1 MNHDYEKLGAF
12 FLGKAYDLE
21 TRTRHEDLV
30 LVDARDF
37 TTHAVIIGMTGSGK
51 TGLGIGL
58 LEEAAIDHIPVIAID
73 PKGDLGNIALT
84 FPSLTGA
91 DFRPWV
97 DPQQAT
103 TAGMDADQF
112 AEAQAALWKKGL
124 ASWGQDATRI
134 QRLRDAA
141 EVAIYTPGSSA
152 GRPISL
158 LRGFTAP
165 PTAVRDDMEAFAER
179 VNATATGLLAL
190 LGIDADPI
198 TSREHILLSNLL
210 ANAWQEG
217 RDLDLLSLIGAI
229 QTPPFAQIGVMPV
242 DTVFPARDRSAF
254 AMRLNNLLAAPGFQA
269 WLQGEPL
276 DTASLFYTP
285 AGKPRVS
292 VVSIAHL
299 GDAERMFFV
308 TMLLADIIAWMRQQP
323 GTGSLRAI
331 LYIDE
336 LFGYMPPVANPPSK
350 QLLLTLLKQA
360 RAFGLGVVM
369 ATQNPVDLDYK
380 GLSNTGLWF
389 IGRLQTER
397 DKMRVMDGLAGAS
410 GGAPFDKAA
419 MERTIS
425 GLGKRVFLKHSVHE
439 NAPTTFETRWAMSY
453 LAGPMTRE
461 QIRQLRA
468 RDAVAPP
475 TTGAPFGGT
484 TAAALQA
491 AVWAPSPA
499 AAAFPA
505 AAPPSSA
512 AVTGGAEAR
521 PPILPPDITQVW
533 LPSRDAH
540 AAWHPAVLG
549 VADVTYTQARL
560 GVAEQRR
567 QAWLAPLDEGM
578 LALDWSAAGEVDV
591 EVNALGRDPRT
602 GSAFEPVPSLAANPR
617 SYAAWS
623 RTLQK
628 YVSANHGVTLYQS
641 KALKLVSHVGESE
654 GAFRARL
661 QLAAREAADARVDA
675 ARKKFDTR
683 LNTAREKVRR
693 TQAAISSQEARASQ
707 ARLDSAISIGSAV
720 LGALFGK
727 KSVSASTLGKAGTA
741 ARSMGRAQTQSGN
754 VARATETYEAAQQ
767 ELADL
772 EARIAEELQLE
783 AAAYDALAEQLDE
796 VTVKPKSSDVHVQF
810 VALAWVPSDN
820 TPRPPA

>member
-1 MNHDYEKLGAF
+1 MSHPYEKLGAF
-12 FLGKAYDLE
+12 FLGKEYDLD
-21 TRTRHEDLV
+21 TRTRHDDLV
-30 LVDARDF
+30 LVEAKDF

-124 ASWGQDATRI
+124 ASWGQDGERI

-141 EVAIYTPGSSA
+141 EVSIYTPGSSA

-165 PTAVRDDMEAFAER
+165 PASVRDDSEAFAER

-190 LGIDADPI
+190 LGVDADPI

-210 ANAWQEG
+210 AGAWREG
-217 RDLDLLSLIGAI
+217 RDLDLPTLIGAI
-229 QTPPFAQIGVMPV
+229 QSPPFAQIGVMPV
-242 DTVFPARDRSAF
+242 DTVFPAKDRSAF

-276 DTASLFYTP
+276 DAASLFYTP

-425 GLGKRVFLKHSVHE
+425 GLGKRVFLMHSVHE

-468 RDAVAPP
+468 NESAAEAASAMPAA
-475 TTGAPFGGT
+475 TTP
-484 TAAALQA
+484 A
-491 AVWAPSPA
+491 AVWAPAAPAPA
-499 AAAFPA
+499 ATVGTA
-505 AAPPSSA
+505 AASPEVP
-512 AVTGGAEAR
+512 R
-521 PPILPPDITQVW
+521 PPILPPDIAQVW
-533 LPSRDAH
+533 LPSGNAG
-540 AAWHPAVLG
+540 ATWQPAVLG

-567 QAWLAPLDEGM
+567 QSWLAPLEEGM
-578 LALDWSAAGEVDV
+578 LALDWGTADELDL
-591 EVNALGRDPRT
+591 EVNALGREARP
-602 GSAFEPVPSLAANPR
+602 GSAFEPVPSLAANPK

-623 RTLQK
+623 RALQK
-628 YVSANHGVTLYQS
+628 YVSTNHGVTLYQS

-661 QLAAREAADARVDA
+661 QMAAREAGDARLEAV
-675 ARKKFDTR
+675 RKKYATR
-683 LNTAREKVRR
+683 LQTAQEKVRR
-693 TQAAISSQEARASQ
+693 TQSAISAQEARATQ
-707 ARLDSAISIGSAV
+707 AKLDSAISIGSAV
-720 LGALFGK
+720 FGALFGK
-727 KSVSASTLGKAGTA
+727 KKLSATSVSKAGTA
-741 ARSMGRAQTQSGN
+741 ARSMGRAQSQSGN
-754 VARATETYEAAQQ
+754 VARATETFEAAQQ

-772 EARIAEELQLE
+772 ETRIAEELELE
-783 AAAYDALAEQLDE
+783 AAAYDALAEQLEE

>member
-1 MNHDYEKLGAF
+1 
-12 FLGKAYDLE
+12 
-21 TRTRHEDLV
+21 V
-30 LVDARDF
+30 LVDAKDF

-51 TGLGIGL
+51 TGLGVSL
-58 LEEAAIDHIPVIAID
+58 LEEAAIDHIPVIAD
-73 PKGDLGNIALT
+73 RPQGRSGQHRAA
-84 FPSLTGA
+84 FPSLA
-91 DFRPWV
+91 ASDFRPWV
-97 DPQQAT
+97 DPQQAS

-112 AEAQAALWKKGL
+112 AEAAGALWTKGL
-124 ASWGQDATRI
+124 ANWGQDGARI

-141 EVAIYTPGSSA
+141 DVSIYTPGSSA

-165 PTAVRDDMEAFAER
+165 PASVRDDSEAFAER

-190 LGIDADPI
+190 LGVDADPI
-198 TSREHILLSNLL
+198 SSREHILLSNLL
-210 ANAWQEG
+210 SNAWQEG
-217 RDLDLLSLIGAI
+217 RDLDLPSLIGAI
-229 QTPPFAQIGVMPV
+229 QSPPFAQIGVMPV
-242 DTVFPARDRSAF
+242 DTVFPAKDRSAF

-276 DTASLFYTP
+276 DAASLFYTP

-410 GGAPFDKAA
+410 GGAPFDQAA

-425 GLGKRVFLKHSVHE
+425 GLGKRVFLMHSVHE

-461 QIRQLRA
+461 QIRQLRVSDVA
-468 RDAVAPP
+468 AGAPTVGVPTPMAAVPTPTTVPSAAPAAVA
-475 TTGAPFGGT
+475 TS
-484 TAAALQA
+484 
-491 AVWAPSPA
+491 APSA
-499 AAAFPA
+499 
-505 AAPPSSA
+505 
-512 AVTGGAEAR
+512 GGDIAR

-533 LPSRDAH
+533 LPSRDAS
-540 AAWHPAVLG
+540 ATWRPAVLG
-549 VADVTYTQARL
+549 VADVTYAQARL

-567 QAWLAPLDEGM
+567 QAWLAPLDDGM
-578 LALDWSAAGEVDV
+578 LALDWSEAGEIDV
-591 EVNALGRDPRT
+591 EVNALGREPRA
-602 GSAFEPVPSLAANPR
+602 GSAFEPVPSLAANPK

-628 YVSANHGVTLYQS
+628 FVSTNHGVTLYQS

-654 GAFRARL
+654 GTFRARL
-661 QLAAREAADARVDA
+661 QHAAREASDARVDA

-693 TQAAISSQEARASQ
+693 TQSAIEAQEARASQ
-707 ARLDSAISIGSAV
+707 AKIDSAISIGSAV
-720 LGALFGK
+720 FGALFGK
-727 KSVSASTLGKAGTA
+727 KKISATTLGKAGTA
-741 ARSMGRAQTQSGN
+741 ARSMGRAQSQSGN
-754 VARATETYEAAQQ
+754 VARATETFEAAQQ

-783 AAAYDALAEQLDE
+783 AAAYDALAEQLEE

-820 TPRPPA
+820 TPRASA

>member
-1 MNHDYEKLGAF
+1 MSHDFEKLGAF
-12 FLGKAYDLE
+12 FLGKDYDLE

-30 LVDARDF
+30 LVDAKDF

-51 TGLGIGL
+51 TGLGVGL

-84 FPSLTGA
+84 FPALRGS
-91 DFRPWV
+91 DFRPWI
-97 DPQQAT
+97 DPQQAS

-112 AEAQAALWKKGL
+112 AEAQAALWTKGL
-124 ASWGQDATRI
+124 ASWGQDGARI

-141 EVAIYTPGSSA
+141 EVSIYTPGSSA

-165 PTAVRDDMEAFAER
+165 PASVRDDMEAFAER

-190 LGIDADPI
+190 LGVDADPI
-198 TSREHILLSNLL
+198 TSREHILLANLL
-210 ANAWQEG
+210 SNAWHEG
-217 RDLDLLSLIGAI
+217 RDLDLPTLIGAI
-229 QTPPFAQIGVMPV
+229 QSPPFAQIGVMPV
-242 DTVFPARDRSAF
+242 DTVFPAKDRSAF

-276 DTASLFYTP
+276 DAASLFYTP

-308 TMLLADIIAWMRQQP
+308 TMLLADLIAWMRQQP

-336 LFGYMPPVANPPSK
+336 LFGYMPPVSNPPSK
-350 QLLLTLLKQA
+350 LLLLTLLKQA

-410 GGAPFDKAA
+410 GGVPFDKAA

-425 GLGKRVFLKHSVHE
+425 GLGKRVFLMHSVYE

-461 QIRQLRA
+461 QVRQLRA
-468 RDAVAPP
+468 SETTSTASAAAAVPAATAPVAPP
-475 TTGAPFGGT
+475 AASTTTGADI
-484 TAAALQA
+484 
-491 AVWAPSPA
+491 
-499 AAAFPA
+499 
-505 AAPPSSA
+505 
-512 AVTGGAEAR
+512 AR

-533 LPSRDAH
+533 LPSRDVS
-540 AAWHPAVLG
+540 AAWQPAVLG
-549 VADVTYTQARL
+549 VADVSYTQARL

-567 QAWLAPLDEGM
+567 QSWLAPLDHGM
-578 LALDWSAAGEVDV
+578 LALDWGTADEIALDV
-591 EVNALGRDPRT
+591 SALGRDARP
-602 GSAFEPVPSLAANPR
+602 GSAFDPVPSLAANPK

-623 RTLQK
+623 RALQK
-628 YVSANHGVTLYQS
+628 YVSTHHGVTLFQS

-661 QLAAREAADARVDA
+661 QMAAREASDARLDA
-675 ARKKFDTR
+675 MRKKYATR
-683 LNTAREKVRR
+683 LQTAQEKVRR
-693 TQAAISSQEARASQ
+693 TQAAITAQEARASQ
-707 ARLDSAISIGSAV
+707 AKLDSAITIGSAV

-727 KSVSASTLGKAGTA
+727 KKISATSVSKAGTA
-741 ARSMGRAQTQSGN
+741 ARSVGRAQSQSGH
-754 VARATETYEAAQQ
+754 VARATETFEAARQ

-772 EARIAEELQLE
+772 EARIAEELELE

-810 VALAWVPSDN
+810 VALAWVPSNN
-820 TPRPPA
+820 TPRSPA